1 MNITQSIKKSLSVFV
16 AIALVLTSIAVYKS
30 DEVKGAGY
38 AALTYTQVGTK
49 NYYVAAGNDDFPF
62 LAINDLGTRVE
73 IIPKVSEG
81 TKPIWPNYTGAKL
94 NGNPIDQVEG
104 AGIFINYTDL
114 TMDAYN
120 VYEAISA
127 VDSHKF
133 QIIIKAGNPEGGDT
147 PGDET
152 TGNSGQDPTTEAKPS
167 AVDMGRGFSVLP
179 DENSKAVSIQKPAFA
194 EYEGIYLTVPSGIS
208 SVSVNG
214 VTEGVCGID
223 GAGVVVYLQALTKK
237 TNTVVIT
244 HALGVCNITIY
255 NENGIEDET
264 ESESGEVESTTPA
277 GEVESTTPAG
287 EVESTTPAGEVE
299 STTPAGEVES
309 TTPAGEVE
317 STTPSGEVESTT
329 PASEV
334 ESTTPASEVES
345 TTPAGEVESTTPSG
359 EVESTTPAGEVE
371 STTPAS
377 EVEST
382 TPAKV
387 VETTTPAGEN
397 NNPTQAPT
405 TQAPTTQAP
414 TTTVAPTT
422 VAPTTTV
429 PATTA
434 PATTAAVKL
443 AKGKIAKATRTKNG
457 KKVKLTF
464 KKIAGA
470 TSYEIKIST
479 SKKFKKGTKT
489 YTSKKLS
496 KTIKKLVAS
505 KKYYVKVRA
514 VATAKDGSVTEG
526 KWSKVKTIKVKK

>member
-16 AIALVLTSIAVYKS
+16 AIALVLTSIVVYKS

-62 LAINDLGTRVE
+62 QTVADQGDRIQ
-73 IIPKVSEG
+73 IIPDVSKG
-81 TKPIWPNYTGAKL
+81 KNPVWPDFTKATL
-94 NGNPIDQVEG
+94 NGNDFNQIPG
-104 AGIFINYTDL
+104 AGIYINYSDL
-114 TMDAYN
+114 IMDAYN
-120 VYEAISA
+120 VYEATSA

-167 AVDMGRGFSVLP
+167 AVDMGRGFSVLL

-244 HALGVCNITIY
+244 HALGVCNITVY

-277 GEVESTTPAG
+277 GEVESTTPSGEVESTTPSG

-299 STTPAGEVES
+299 STTPAS
-309 TTPAGEVE
+309 
-317 STTPSGEVESTT
+317 
-329 PASEV
+329 
-334 ESTTPASEVES
+334 
-345 TTPAGEVESTTPSG
+345 

-405 TQAPTTQAP
+405 TVAPTTQAPTTQAP

-422 VAPTTTV
+422 AAPTT
-429 PATTA
+429 AA
-434 PATTAAVKL
+434 PTTTAAVKL
-443 AKGKIAKATRTKNG
+443 AKGKIAKASRAKNG

-464 KKIAGA
+464 KKIKGA

-496 KTIKKLVAS
+496 KTIKKLVAT

-514 VATAKDGSVTEG
+514 VATAKDGTVTNG